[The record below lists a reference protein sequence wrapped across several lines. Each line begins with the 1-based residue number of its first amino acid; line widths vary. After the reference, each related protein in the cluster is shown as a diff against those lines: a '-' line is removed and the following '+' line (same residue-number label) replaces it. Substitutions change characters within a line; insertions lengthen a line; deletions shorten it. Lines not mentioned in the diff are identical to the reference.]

1 MYYLILTLKVLI
13 KMFGIWL
20 PCAGVFFLIL
30 IGLTAIIGSKTW
42 LKDLLID
49 GKINKKEKLI

>member
-13 KMFGIWL
+13 KMFEIWL

-42 LKDLLID
+42 LKDLIVY
-49 GKINKKEKLI
+49 GKINK